1 MSTASLHNYLWVHK
15 VEANMTNHCRRLT
28 LSKTKGYNGG
38 NKSPIR
44 GENTPLSEGLC
55 ITVDQVP
62 NQYEERY
69 LVSGYRR
76 PFSSFSDC
84 IASIFRLNNE
94 TFNIWTH
101 LLPLILFT
109 FFIRRTFP
117 TKIWPL
123 SEMDSWYYPLLAEE
137 ISALASLLSSVVA
150 HTFNCMTP
158 RIRHTC
164 FYIDYTAISM
174 VGIGGACSTYYYL
187 RPLNTEFFLFTMPNV
202 YIGLCSIC
210 NILAVYLCCM
220 SRHNWAE
227 SKYLVRTLAF
237 TLPFIAGHFPSF
249 YRVLQCVLTGGD
261 CTTGLLYIVL
271 GSTAC
276 LLAAILNSSRVP
288 ERYYSQTFDILGHSH
303 QWMHIT
309 TTMGMF
315 LHCWASHL
323 DLEDRKDKMDELL
336 EGITLNSSLGWVFG
350 TLAVITTLA
359 LWFGSQLTTNGELRN
374 KKTS

>member
-1 MSTASLHNYLWVHK
+1 ML
-15 VEANMTNHCRRLT
+15 RRPLRT
-28 LSKTKGYNGG
+28 TSSQVNGSKYNGG
-38 NKSPIR
+38 DKSLPGR
-44 GENTPLSEGLC
+44 EQNTHLSEGSFQKQC
-55 ITVDQVP
+55 ITVDHVP
-62 NQYEERY
+62 DQYEERY

-76 PFSSFSDC
+76 PYSSFSDC
-84 IASIFRLNNE
+84 IASMFRLNNE

-101 LLPLILFT
+101 LLPLIFLTLYF
-109 FFIRRTFP
+109 RRTFP
-117 TKIWPL
+117 TKRWPL
-123 SEMDSWYYPLLAEE
+123 SEMDPWYYPLLAEE
-137 ISALASLLSSVVA
+137 IATLAYLTGSVVA

-174 VGIGGACSTYYYL
+174 FGIGGACSTYYYL
-187 RPLNTEFFLFTMPNV
+187 RPLNTQFFLFTMPNV

-237 TLPFIAGHFPSF
+237 TLPFITGNFPSF

-261 CTTGLLYIVL
+261 CTSGLLYIVL
-271 GSTAC
+271 GSTAY

-288 ERYYSQTFDILGHSH
+288 ERYYSRTFDILGHSH

-309 TTMGMF
+309 TTMGTF
-315 LHCWASHL
+315 LHFWAVHL
-323 DLEDRKDKMDELL
+323 EFEERKDKMDELL
-336 EGITLNSSLGWVFG
+336 EGITFNSSLGWFFG
-350 TLAVITTLA
+350 TLAVTATLA

-374 KKTS
+374 KTTKN